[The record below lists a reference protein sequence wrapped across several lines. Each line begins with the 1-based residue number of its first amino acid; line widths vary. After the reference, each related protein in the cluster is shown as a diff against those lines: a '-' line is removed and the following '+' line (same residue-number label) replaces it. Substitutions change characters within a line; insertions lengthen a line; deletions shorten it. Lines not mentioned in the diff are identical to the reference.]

1 MIPSLP
7 FTTFN
12 EFMAFTVVLGRLAGI
27 LSALPLFG
35 GRAVPNR
42 VKVVLTLA
50 MTLVLYPVIS
60 SRVPPLPGDT
70 ISLVLIVVR
79 ETLIGLSLGILSQII
94 FAAVE
99 FCGQMVSIQTGL
111 AIATQFDPMAGT
123 QFSALGILQNLLAML
138 LFMALGAHHI
148 FFRAIVESYQL
159 IPVGGWHISGEVVQY
174 LTNAVA
180 QIFILGL
187 KLAGPVMAALL
198 GTSVVLGIM
207 ARAFPQ
213 MNIFLVSMPLNIGI
227 GFLLLGL
234 STLVFMHT
242 LEKSF
247 AGIPLGLRALFKL
260 LG

>member
-7 FTTFN
+7 FNTIN

-27 LSALPLFG
+27 LSSLPLFG

-42 VKVVLTLA
+42 IKVVTTLA
-50 MTLVLYPVIS
+50 MTLVMYPVIS
-60 SRVPPLPGDT
+60 HQIPPLPSDT
-70 ISLVLIVVR
+70 ISLMLIVVR
-79 ETLIGLSLGILSQII
+79 ETLIGLCLGILSQII

-99 FCGQMVSIQTGL
+99 FCGQLVSIQTGL
-111 AIATQFDPMAGT
+111 AIATQFDPMAGA
-123 QFSALGILQNLLAML
+123 QFTAMAVLQNLLAML

-148 FFRAIVESYQL
+148 FFRAIMDSYQL
-159 IPVGGWHISGEVVQY
+159 IPVGGWHMSGQVVQY
-174 LTNAVA
+174 MTTAVA
-180 QIFILGL
+180 QIFILGI
-187 KLAGPVMAALL
+187 KLAGPVMVALL
-198 GTSVVLGIM
+198 ATSVVLGIM

-213 MNIFLVSMPLNIGI
+213 MNVFLVSMPLNIGI
-227 GFLLLGL
+227 GFLILGL

-247 AGIPLGLRALFKL
+247 AGIPTELRALFKL